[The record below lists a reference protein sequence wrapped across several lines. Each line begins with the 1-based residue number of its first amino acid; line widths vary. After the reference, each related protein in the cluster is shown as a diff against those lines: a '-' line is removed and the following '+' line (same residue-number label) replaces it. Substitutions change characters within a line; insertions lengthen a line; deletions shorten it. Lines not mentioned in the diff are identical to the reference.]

1 MVTMNLAKKSAR
13 HLPVW
18 SAIFAAGIICDV
30 LNCGGPATPAS
41 PWPSSMRCSDVRLTR
56 QSEHTAS
63 RPTASS
69 SLTSSTIIAVG
80 DNLHHHRRGALT
92 SDRTLPGV
100 WHVSWSTPRHIP
112 RHHHRWRRSS
122 SPDQRLHHHRRGH
135 LRRGAL
141 TSNRTLPGVWL
152 VSWSTP
158 RQGARHHRHLLSSQ
172 TSSTVIA
179 DVIGCRRW
187 LHLLSSLTSFAVV
200 ADFICCRRWCH
211 LSSSPS
217 ETAFTIIDAV
227 LWRQT
232 VPSRVSD
239 SVGAH
244 RVTSHGAIIA
254 DVIFFQLN
262 GALRTTSLSRVSQLH
277 SDVVILLDSCVTTD
291 CGATLWRHN
300 PFRGKFQGKFH
311 GQVPKW
317 WWIYKLDDELII
329 WIMNWWH
336 LITSIMNWWLG

>member
-1 MVTMNLAKKSAR
+1 VQFSSVFFECTSWCKLAYVDILTPPSGAWVRSTFSCEGRCLLRLHQSSSEVVTFSLAKKSTR

-18 SAIFAAGIICDV
+18 SAIFAVGIICDV
-30 LNCGGPATPAS
+30 LNCGGPATPTS
-41 PWPSSMRCSDVRLTR
+41 LWPSSMRCSDVRLTR

-69 SLTSSTIIAVG
+69 SLTSSNIIAVG
-80 DNLHHHRRGALT
+80 DNLQHHRRGALT

-152 VSWSTP
+152 VSLSTP

-179 DVIGCRRW
+179 DVIYSHRRR
-187 LHLLSSLTSFAVV
+187 HLLSSQTS
-200 ADFICCRRWCH
+200 
-211 LSSSPS
+211 S
-217 ETAFTIIDAV
+217 
-227 LWRQT
+227 T
-232 VPSRVSD
+232 VI
-239 SVGAH
+239 
-244 RVTSHGAIIA
+244 T
-254 DVIFFQLN
+254 DVIYSHRRRHLQSSQMSSTVIAEVIYWRGRRLLRRCRGSRGSTPMSWSFSTPSSRLTA
-262 GALRTTSLSRVSQLH
+262 ALH
-277 SDVVILLDSCVTTD
+277 CDVTTPYE
-291 CGATLWRHN
+291 ASSKASSMAKYQN
-300 PFRGKFQGKFH
+300 
-311 GQVPKW
+311 
-317 WWIYKLDDELII
+317 DDEL
-329 WIMNWWH
+329 
-336 LITSIMNWWLG
+336 LI